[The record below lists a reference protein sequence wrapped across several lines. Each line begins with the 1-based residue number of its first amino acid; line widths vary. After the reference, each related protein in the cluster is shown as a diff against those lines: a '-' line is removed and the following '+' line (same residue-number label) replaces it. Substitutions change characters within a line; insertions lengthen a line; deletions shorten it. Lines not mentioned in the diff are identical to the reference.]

1 MIDNRL
7 SEIMGRQRINVSEL
21 ARRAGL
27 TRSTVAKL
35 YHDEAQQV
43 DLRVLDRVCAA
54 LGVDV
59 GEILVRLPGEPGEQG
74 R

>member
-1 MIDNRL
+1 MINNRL
-7 SEIMGRQRINVSEL
+7 SEVMGRQRINVSEL
-21 ARRAGL
+21 ARRAGV

-54 LGVDV
+54 LGVEV
-59 GEILVRLPGEPGEQG
+59 GEILVHYVPTNEEGK
-74 R
+74 

>member
-1 MIDNRL
+1 MIENHL

-27 TRSTVAKL
+27 TRNTVAKL
-35 YHDEAQQV
+35 YRDEARQI

-54 LGVDV
+54 LGVGV